1 MCDFKT
7 CNGQIINQPIPKRL
21 SPPCLVS
28 VPLHPYFICMNYLS
42 VENLSKTY
50 GEKLLFEK
58 VTFGIDKGD
67 KVALIARNGT
77 GKTTLLNII
86 TGLETPD
93 TGQVI
98 LRNDIRVSYLSQNPV
113 FDETLSVINAILN
126 SDNEFIR
133 AIKNYEAILER
144 LSHSGED
151 FGQLHRQELDS
162 QLEEAIRKMDGLHAW
177 DFENRIKEVLTRLK
191 IANFNQPVHE
201 LSGGQRKRLALAK
214 VLIEDTDLMILDEPT
229 NHLDI
234 EMIEWLEEYLSK
246 QNLSIIL
253 VTHDRY
259 FLDNVCGS
267 IMELETAGMF
277 IYRGNYSYYLE
288 KKQERLENEKAEQE
302 RAVNLYR
309 KELDW
314 MRRMPQARTTKS
326 KARIDAFYG
335 LEEKAKRRLAGDTLG
350 LQVSETRIGGKVLE
364 MHHVSKSFGDFVAV
378 DDFTYTFKKGERI
391 GICGKN
397 GVGKT
402 TLINMITGN
411 IRQDRGKISLG
422 QTIVLGYFSQEP
434 PLVREDIRV
443 LDAVK
448 EVAEYVSMGKIE
460 LSAAQFLY
468 RFGFSH
474 NVQYNYVASLSG
486 GERRRLQLL
495 MVLMKN
501 PNFLILDEPTNDLD
515 IQTLNSLEDFL
526 TDFKGCL
533 IMISHDRYF
542 LDNLTDHLFVFEGDG
557 KIKDFPGNYTEYAL
571 HKKQQALAQKRAAK
585 PKEKKES
592 QPIGDNT
599 PRKLTYKEARELE
612 TLEKEIAQLESE
624 KDSLLSKM
632 NAGVG
637 SPDDF
642 VQYGIRYQEIE
653 NLLNEKTDRWLELSE
668 IAEG

>member
-1 MCDFKT
+1 M
-7 CNGQIINQPIPKRL
+7 
-21 SPPCLVS
+21 
-28 VPLHPYFICMNYLS
+28 CMNYLS

-58 VTFGIDKGD
+58 VTFGIDKGE
-67 KVALIARNGT
+67 KAALIARNGT

-86 TGLETPD
+86 TGIETPD

-133 AIKNYEAILER
+133 AIKNYEAILDR
-144 LSHSGED
+144 LSHAGED
-151 FGQLHRQELDS
+151 SGQRHRQELDS

-571 HKKQQALAQKRAAK
+571 QKKQQVIVQKRAAK

-592 QPIGDNT
+592 QPGGDNT

-642 VQYGIRYQEIE
+642 VQYGIRYHEIE
-653 NLLNEKTDRWLELSE
+653 TLLNEKTDRWLELSE

>member
-1 MCDFKT
+1 MGVAGLFRNFAFLFGK
-7 CNGQIINQPIPKRL
+7 
-21 SPPCLVS
+21 S
-28 VPLHPYFICMNYLS
+28 MNYLS

-86 TGLETPD
+86 TGIEIPD

-113 FDETLSVINAILN
+113 FEEKLSVLNAILN
-126 SDNEFIR
+126 SDNEIVN
-133 AIKNYEAILER
+133 AIKNYESIID
-144 LSHSGED
+144 S
-151 FGQLHRQELDS
+151 LHIQNPDEKESMRGLNR
-162 QLEEAIRKMDGLHAW
+162 QLEDAIHTMDSLHAW
-177 DFENRIKEVLTRLK
+177 DFETRVKEVLSRLK
-191 IANFNQPVHE
+191 IADINQPVHE

-214 VLIEDTDLMILDEPT
+214 VLLEDADLMILDEPT

-259 FLDNVCGS
+259 FLDNVCET
-267 IMELETAGMF
+267 IMELETGGMYF
-277 IYRGNYSYYLE
+277 YRGKYSYYLE

-326 KARIDAFYG
+326 KARQDAFYG
-335 LEEKAKRRLAGDTLG
+335 LEEKAHKRLNNDQLE
-350 LQVSETRIGGKVLE
+350 LQVTEVRIGGKVLE
-364 MHHVSKSFGDFVAV
+364 MHNVCKSFGDFVAV
-378 DDFTYTFKKGERI
+378 DDFSYTFKKGERI

-411 IRQDRGKISLG
+411 IRQDKGKISLG
-422 QTIVLGYFSQEP
+422 QTIVLGYFTQEP
-434 PLVREDIRV
+434 ALIREDLRV

-448 EVAEYVSMGKIE
+448 EVAEYVRMGKIE
-460 LSAAQFLY
+460 LSASQFLY

-495 MVLMKN
+495 MVLIKS

-515 IQTLNSLEDFL
+515 IQTLNALEDFL

-542 LDNLTDHLFVFEGDG
+542 LDNLTDHLFVFEGEG
-557 KIKDFPGNYTEYAL
+557 KVKDFPGNYTDYAL
-571 HKKQQALAQKRAAK
+571 QKKKLELLQKRNVK
-585 PKEKKES
+585 PKEKPEKPVVAE
-592 QPIGDNT
+592 DL

-612 TLEKEIAQLESE
+612 ALEKEISLLESE
-624 KDSLLSKM
+624 KSVLLEKL
-632 NAGVG
+632 NGGEG
-637 SPDDF
+637 SAEEF
-642 VQYGIRYQEIE
+642 AQYGKRYNEIE
-653 NLLNEKTDRWLELSE
+653 KLLEEKTDRWLELSE
-668 IAEG
+668 LPEK